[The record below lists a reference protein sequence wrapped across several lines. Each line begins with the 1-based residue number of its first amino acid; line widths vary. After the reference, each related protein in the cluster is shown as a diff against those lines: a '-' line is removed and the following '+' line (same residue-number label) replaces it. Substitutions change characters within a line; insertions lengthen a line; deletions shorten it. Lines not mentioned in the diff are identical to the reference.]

1 MTRVKKGLL
10 LGFLAE
16 ILLVTLVFLLYFY
29 GVVLLN
35 NPSREVYPVRG
46 VDVSAHQGVI
56 DWEVLSEQ
64 GIEFAFIKAT
74 EGATFADEHFAY
86 NYAEAARCG
95 LRVGAYH
102 FFRYDRTGGE
112 QAENFISR
120 VEKTENM
127 LPPVIDV
134 EFYGETEKNPPAQA
148 QVRSE
153 LDRMVQLLRE
163 FYGMDPILYATE
175 RSYRL
180 YIAGAYENCDIWIRN
195 VVSNPRLNDGR
206 TWTFWQFTNRRR
218 LPGYEGR
225 TPYIDE
231 NVFCGSREQF
241 LQYARE

>member
-74 EGATFADEHFAY
+74 EGATFADERFAY

-102 FFRYDRTGGE
+102 FFRG
-112 QAENFISR
+112 
-120 VEKTENM
+120 
-127 LPPVIDV
+127 
-134 EFYGETEKNPPAQA
+134 
-148 QVRSE
+148 
-153 LDRMVQLLRE
+153 
-163 FYGMDPILYATE
+163 
-175 RSYRL
+175 
-180 YIAGAYENCDIWIRN
+180 
-195 VVSNPRLNDGR
+195 
-206 TWTFWQFTNRRR
+206 
-218 LPGYEGR
+218 
-225 TPYIDE
+225 
-231 NVFCGSREQF
+231 
-241 LQYARE
+241 

>member
-1 MTRVKKGLL
+1 MFRL
-10 LGFLAE
+10 
-16 ILLVTLVFLLYFY
+16 
-29 GVVLLN
+29 
-35 NPSREVYPVRG
+35 
-46 VDVSAHQGVI
+46 HQGVI

-74 EGATFADEHFAY
+74 EGATFADERFAY

-102 FFRYDRTGGE
+102 FFRYDRTGAE

-195 VVSNPRLNDGR
+195 VVSKPRLNDGR

-218 LPGYEGR
+218 LRGTRGGR
-225 TPYIDE
+225 PTSMKTCSAAAASNSCSMHGNNSACLHGFRELAEYCRLLQAFLLLCTRFTMEKI
-231 NVFCGSREQF
+231 FC
-241 LQYARE
+241 L